1 MNERVMEIVVYIVD
15 SMDSKADENLIKHV
29 ISLSEY
35 LIEEGYTETE
45 IDSAFSWLMNNLPVD
60 GESKLDLDQLSS
72 QPTTQNWS
80 NISNKKL
87 SSQSLDFLVQ
97 LSELDLIGD
106 DEIEQI
112 LDQSIKKGKIGTSI
126 SEIIALVDSSI
137 FHPDNVY
144 DGSFFVFKQNYQAH

>member
-60 GESKLDLDQLSS
+60 EKSKLDLDQLSS